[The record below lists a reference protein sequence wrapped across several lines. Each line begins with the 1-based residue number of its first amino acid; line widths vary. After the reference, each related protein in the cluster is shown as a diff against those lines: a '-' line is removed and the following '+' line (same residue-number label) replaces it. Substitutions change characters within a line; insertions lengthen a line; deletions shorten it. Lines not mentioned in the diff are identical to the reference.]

1 MPCSYSPRTTLALAL
16 VSGAAACV
24 DDTTTPLDER
34 VLRVP
39 EGFELCLV
47 SPSPFTFRDAPL
59 FHYRGVLRLDAGDV
73 ALPSGPHGEAE
84 AWLPYSLQSS
94 VGGPEVPG
102 GESPGAVSLAPD
114 SAPGLPQG
122 DKPGWELAAYTDD
135 PAAEPWGR
143 RLHLQVAYPT
153 DTTEFDLS
161 PLPLLDREGRLRVL
175 ASVPGVAA
183 DDPPLRVRAAPCERD
198 DLDVDRVD
206 VTLAEGAVSFHTRPA
221 VSRHQLGFT
230 VLAEGEVD
238 GIAIDVDKYWDLEYS
253 AGDVNDAYGFQP
265 SMAVRFAEQ
274 ADGACILL
282 VRSDP
287 QAAETTWQAR
297 LLDCAQNPLRE
308 LTVES
313 VDIVQGGGH
322 PRW

>member
-1 MPCSYSPRTTLALAL
+1 MPRARTLRTTLALAL
-16 VSGAAACV
+16 VSAACV

-34 VLRVP
+34 VLRIP

-47 SPSPFTFRDAPL
+47 SPSPFTFQGAPL
-59 FHYRGVLRLDAGDV
+59 FHYRGVLRLGAGDV
-73 ALPSGPHGEAE
+73 VLPSGPHVEAE
-84 AWLPYSLQSS
+84 AWIAYSLQSTAD
-94 VGGPEVPG
+94 GPEVAG
-102 GESPGAVSLAPD
+102 GESLGAVSLAPD
-114 SAPGLPQG
+114 SAPGMPQG
-122 DKPGWELAAYTDD
+122 EKPGWELAAYTDD
-135 PAAEPWGR
+135 PAAEPWGQ

-206 VTLAEGAVSFHTRPA
+206 VTLAEGAISFHTRPA
-221 VSRHQLGFT
+221 IARHELGFT

-238 GIAIDVDKYWDLEYS
+238 GIAIDVDSYWHLEYS

-265 SMAVRFAEQ
+265 LMAVRFAEQ
-274 ADGACILL
+274 ADGACILI

-287 QAAETTWQAR
+287 HAAETTWLAE
-297 LLDCAQNPLRE
+297 LLDCAQNHLRD
-308 LTVES
+308 LSVES
-313 VDIVQGGGH
+313 VDIVQGGGE